1 MRVGFNA
8 RLLHA
13 PTLRGWNRY
22 TVNLLSEL
30 LSLGVEVVLFSDQ
43 PVHESHLAR
52 FSCGKLEARI
62 SSSMNYFRWE
72 QVWLPRECIRAGIDV
87 LHSPFNFGLPFLCS
101 CPRVLTLH
109 DAAYQI
115 YYRDRQP
122 LSERLRLN
130 SLKMNLLQWIART
143 RAEQIITVSEHARQ
157 DLVKHLGI
165 PAAKISVT
173 YEAADSGFAQPI
185 PENERKRVRARY
197 QLDSPY
203 IFYVGGWEQRKNVSF
218 LLTAFARVRLSGVRL
233 VLAGGTA
240 GQMAALSALSA
251 ELGVAG
257 SVQLL
262 GWVDEPDLPALYAE
276 ALCFVY
282 PSEYEGF
289 GLQVCEAMATGCP
302 VLAARAASL
311 PEVLGDGGETFSL
324 ETTTELEALLQTIAG
339 SAVARAALQQRA
351 KTRIQEF
358 SWKTTAQKTL
368 GVYRKA
374 VSAK

>member
-1 MRVGFNA
+1 
-8 RLLHA
+8 
-13 PTLRGWNRY
+13 
-22 TVNLLSEL
+22 
-30 LSLGVEVVLFSDQ
+30 
-43 PVHESHLAR
+43 
-52 FSCGKLEARI
+52 
-62 SSSMNYFRWE
+62 
-72 QVWLPRECIRAGIDV
+72 
-87 LHSPFNFGLPFLCS
+87 
-101 CPRVLTLH
+101 
-109 DAAYQI
+109 
-115 YYRDRQP
+115 
-122 LSERLRLN
+122 
-130 SLKMNLLQWIART
+130 MNLLQWIART